1 VQTPSP
7 IEIKA
12 SPDPVKKATTGQ
24 GAFAFSDD
32 SSDEEDSEEDDWMA
46 APKKK
51 EEAKAEPTKAVE
63 EVKPQK
69 STNLAPIKAK
79 TMSNKDLTMQ

>member
-1 VQTPSP
+1 
-7 IEIKA
+7 
-12 SPDPVKKATTGQ
+12 
-24 GAFAFSDD
+24 
-32 SSDEEDSEEDDWMA
+32 MA

-51 EEAKAEPTKAVE
+51 VETKAEPAKAVE

-69 STNLAPIKAK
+69 KSNLAPIKAK